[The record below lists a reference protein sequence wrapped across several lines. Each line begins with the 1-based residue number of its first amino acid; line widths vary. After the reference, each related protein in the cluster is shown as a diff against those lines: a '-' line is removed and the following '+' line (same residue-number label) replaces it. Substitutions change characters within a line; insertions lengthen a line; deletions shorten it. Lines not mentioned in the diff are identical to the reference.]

1 MLSPESVAS
10 GRSGKSGGAI
20 HVFGSVFSIRIFN
33 LLSINNTWFAVLLYF
48 NRPVR
53 TFEVLSRLFRDPLSK
68 ALSMPK

>member
-20 HVFGSVFSIRIFN
+20 HVFGLVFSIRIFN
-33 LLSINNTWFAVLLYF
+33 LLSINNTWFAMYF

-53 TFEVLSRLFRDPLSK
+53 TFEVLSRFLRDPLSK